1 MMVPRLDTASVSVSR
16 MATGKPISRRGL
28 DHSHHRLLALALSHQ
43 RALSVVSGVAAVTA
57 GCAVPPAAMPQAY
70 VVAMVPLIAAVF
82 GLVGLF
88 VVELTFDSQP
98 SGIAYG
104 YLQRVGAG

>member
-1 MMVPRLDTASVSVSR
+1 
-16 MATGKPISRRGL
+16 
-28 DHSHHRLLALALSHQ
+28 
-43 RALSVVSGVAAVTA
+43 
-57 GCAVPPAAMPQAY
+57 
-70 VVAMVPLIAAVF
+70 MVPLIAAVF